1 MDPIQR
7 IFIEVWIRLT
17 SDWSRVTTF
26 HQMGV
31 LGEDAAREAIHRSNT
46 YFVQQQLVR
55 GTHRNWLKDPE
66 SFVRQGF
73 DQKMPLEMTEQS
85 VKDFRRTL
93 RAATL
98 VFAHSILDAAV
109 FDSVRICAMTA
120 PDQWVD
126 VIGNRKVTLTAIKK
140 TSYGD
145 LLREAIDAELVRL
158 ERASLL
164 SKVDRVFQVC
174 RPTKQEYLTNGFHFD
189 RDRLTRL
196 DELRHKVVHSPGG
209 DRGFETF
216 YEDLEFMRNS
226 GLHIFA
232 LVGEHFGLGLN
243 GTDYKEVLSTRGSVK
258 D

>member
-1 MDPIQR
+1 MDAIQR

-46 YFVQQQLVR
+46 YFVQQQLVS
-55 GTHRNWLKDPE
+55 GTHRNWLNDPE

-73 DQKMPLEMTEQS
+73 DQKMPLAMTEQS

-93 RAATL
+93 RASAL

-109 FDSVRICAMTA
+109 FDSVRICAMTV
-120 PDQWVD
+120 PDQRVD
-126 VIGNRKVTLTAIKK
+126 MIGNRKVSLAAVGK

-145 LLREAIDAELVRL
+145 LLRGAIDAELMRL
-158 ERASLL
+158 ERESLL
-164 SKVDRVFQVC
+164 SKVDRVFQIC
-174 RPTKQEYLTNGFHFD
+174 RPTKQEYLTNGFHFNL
-189 RDRLTRL
+189 DRLTRL
-196 DELRHKVVHSPGG
+196 DDLRHKVIHSPGG
-209 DRGFETF
+209 DWGFESF
-216 YEDLEFMRNS
+216 HEDLDFMRNS

-232 LVGEHFGLGLN
+232 VIAERFSLSVS
-243 GTDYKEVLSTRGSVK
+243 GTDYKEVLSTRGSVV
-258 D
+258 